1 MGNTVGQKVPRQGK
15 GGQARPSPPGRSFN
29 LDGPKFKLFFE
40 ESQFVD
46 EGEHLVLEGL
56 EVGLEGGELVRAGF
70 REQSLELAPSAVP
83 TGYLEF
89 RVGLG
94 IFRAGFR
101 GCGKASLEIVENFL
115 PFRG

>member
-15 GGQARPSPPGRSFN
+15 GEPARPPRRGVGFN

-40 ESQFVD
+40 EAQFVD

-56 EVGLEGGELVRAGF
+56 EVGLDGGELVRAGF
-70 REQSLELAPSAVP
+70 REQPLELTPSAVP
-83 TGYLEF
+83 PGYLEF

-101 GCGKASLEIVENFL
+101 GCGKASLEIV
-115 PFRG
+115 